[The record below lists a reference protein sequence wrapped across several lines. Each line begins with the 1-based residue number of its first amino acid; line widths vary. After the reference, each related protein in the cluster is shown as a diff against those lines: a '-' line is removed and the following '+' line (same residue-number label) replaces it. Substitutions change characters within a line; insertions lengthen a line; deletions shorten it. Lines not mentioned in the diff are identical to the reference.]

1 MRVTQLPYNSIP
13 KNSFKSSYD
22 TFYYDYN
29 TAADS
34 FSVTIKDAMVN
45 TALISGI
52 ILAGSTLYSNKT
64 SIFSFIKKFGNKL
77 KNKASVLIPTMAQKH
92 KLNKIV

>member
-1 MRVTQLPYNSIP
+1 MRVTQLPYNNIP

-22 TFYYDYN
+22 SYYYDYN
-29 TAADS
+29 TADS
-34 FSVTIKDAMVN
+34 FSLTIKDTMIN

-64 SIFSFIKKFGNKL
+64 SIFSFIKKLGYKL
-77 KNKASVLIPTMAQKH
+77 KNKASVLIPTMVQKH